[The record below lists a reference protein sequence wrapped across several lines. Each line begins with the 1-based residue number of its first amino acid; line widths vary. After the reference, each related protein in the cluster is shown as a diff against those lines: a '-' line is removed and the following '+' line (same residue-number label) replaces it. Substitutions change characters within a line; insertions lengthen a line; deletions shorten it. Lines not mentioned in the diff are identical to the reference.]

1 MTLDVL
7 MHMDTTHNFNESG
20 VVEETRA
27 DTSALLHCSTTRR
40 VWIRIYARLSKMQR
54 AAHSRDDGVTGA
66 AEGEDVENGRHDSG
80 RGLAPDAC
88 HTSPLRCQ
96 NL

>member
-7 MHMDTTHNFNESG
+7 MHMDTTHYFNESG

-66 AEGEDVENGRHDSG
+66 AGGEDVENGF
-80 RGLAPDAC
+80 APDAC